1 MTGIYKITSPSN
13 KVYIGQSIDIEKRFK
28 QYKSLSQTRCQKRLH
43 YSFKKHGIKN
53 HLFEI
58 IELCDVDLLN
68 ERERYWQDFYNV
80 LELGLNCLLTD
91 TQDSIKVYSKET
103 IEKIRLGNL
112 GKVIPDS
119 VRIQTSETM
128 KLKGIKP
135 KNKMIGFDNHK
146 SIKIKSTNVFTNE
159 TFIGNLTYTA
169 NYFKV
174 DKELIRT
181 RLNKKTISFRK
192 LKNWNFEQIHS

>member
-1 MTGIYKITSPSN
+1 MVGIYKITSPSN
-13 KVYIGQSIDIEKRFK
+13 KVYIGQSIDIDKRFK
-28 QYKSLSQTRCQKRLH
+28 QYKSLSQTRGQKRLH
-43 YSFKKHGIKN
+43 YSFKKHGIDN

-58 IELCDVDLLN
+58 IESCDINLLN

-80 LELGLNCLLTD
+80 LEIGLNCLLTD
-91 TQDSIKVYSKET
+91 TSDSVKVYTKET

-112 GKVIPDS
+112 GKVIPAS
-119 VRIQTSETM
+119 VRIKTSETM

-146 SIKIKSTNVFTNE
+146 SIKIISTNVLTNE
-159 TFIGNLTYTA
+159 TFIGNLSDTS

-174 DKELIRT
+174 DRELIT
-181 RLNKKTISFRK
+181 NRLNKKTISFRK